1 MDAAK
6 RRVES
11 IGKNY
16 GRHQRPQNADD
27 ESEASR
33 QDNENEHEPERHKQ
47 PEIRMGKKT
56 GDNKCRCQSEKQPSQ
71 GPQRNDNLTLQ

>member
-1 MDAAK
+1 MDTAK

-11 IGKNY
+11 IGKND
-16 GRHQRPQNADD
+16 GRYQRPQNADD

-71 GPQRNDNLTLQ
+71 GPQSNDNLTPQ